1 MRTPRVVR
9 LTREIVMPQPPKR
22 LDASAGASAWFGAE
36 LRHWRTQAGMTQS
49 QLGQRVHV
57 SGDLIGKIEKAE
69 RRCTPALAEQLDEA
83 LSTGGVLARALRLV
97 AADADKP
104 RTHADI
110 TLGASDSGAA
120 GWRLGGDPSP
130 NPETSVDRRA
140 FLSASIG
147 WSTLLATGPEPVAA
161 LPAGVRLTALAD
173 AVTSYTNNGT
183 PVDLSAL
190 EQRVT
195 AAKHAYQACQYTAA
209 VEALVPL
216 LTDVRAAVAA
226 AGEHERCQAQGIV
239 AAAYQVAAGVLLKF
253 GDTSIAAMAADRS
266 MTAAAT
272 SGDPVVIGSSAR
284 AVTHT
289 LMRSGHQRHAARLA
303 AAEAERLDTTVS
315 AAALSVQGALLL
327 RGCVAA
333 AEAHDRN
340 TTTSLLAAATDT
352 AQQLAESDN
361 VALTGFNP
369 VNIQLHQVH
378 TALVLGD
385 AGHAI
390 DYARGI
396 DIDRISL
403 VERRATLAIDV
414 AGAYTQWGRYEKAL
428 GALHLAN
435 TTAPEETRARPG
447 VRSLLDTIHR
457 AGPPSLR
464 PHVKE
469 FAACL
474 T

>member
-1 MRTPRVVR
+1 
-9 LTREIVMPQPPKR
+9 MPQPPKR
-22 LDASAGASAWFGAE
+22 LDASAGSGAWFGAE
-36 LRHWRTQAGMTQS
+36 LRHWRTRSGMTQS

-57 SGDLIGKIEKAE
+57 SGDLIGKIEKADRMCGAE
-69 RRCTPALAEQLDEA
+69 LADRLDQA

-97 AADADKP
+97 AADADKQS
-104 RTHADI
+104 READI
-110 TLGASDSGAA
+110 TRRGPDSV
-120 GWRLGGDPSP
+120 LGGWSLGDDTSRDS
-130 NPETSVDRRA
+130 ETPVDRRS

-147 WSTLLATGPEPVAA
+147 WSTLLATGPEPAAA
-161 LPAGVRLTALAD
+161 LPSGVRLTALAD
-173 AVTSYTNNGT
+173 AVTSYTDGGT
-183 PVDLSAL
+183 LVGLSAL

-195 AAKHAYQACQYTAA
+195 AAKRDYQACRYSAA
-209 VEALVPL
+209 VEALLPL
-216 LTDVRAAVAA
+216 LADVRTVVAA
-226 AGEHERCQAQGIV
+226 AGEHDRCRAQGIV

-253 GDTSIAAMAADRS
+253 EDNAVAAMAADRS
-266 MTAAAT
+266 MTAAVA

-289 LMRSGHQRHAARLA
+289 LMRSGHQSHAARLA
-303 AAEAERLDTTVS
+303 AAEAERLDTTAS

-333 AEAHDRN
+333 AEVHDRD
-340 TTTSLLAAATDT
+340 TTASLLAAAADT
-352 AQQLAESDN
+352 AQQLAETDN

-369 VNIQLHQVH
+369 INIQLHYVH

-414 AGAYTQWGRYEKAL
+414 ASAYTQWGRYEKAL

-464 PHVKE
+464 PHVQE
-469 FAACL
+469 LAACL